1 MSWLKDTIQN
11 VQERMHQNVEQRKV
25 ELEEERTTEELS
37 YYQRSTEFPS
47 DERIEEVMENYQS
60 SLDTYTLVEILMD
73 NGLTTKEE
81 YHERRN
87 RLEEDLRKEIKKQL
101 MDELQRE

>member
-37 YYQRSTEFPS
+37 YYQRCTEFPS